1 MSCSI
6 RCIARDR
13 KDEFPSPYSLILNIT
28 PTTVGACHVFLFETS
43 CVTVL
48 DTHHFRSPPKQVQ
61 FFCQCLL
68 FNHQFPKSRPTCTTF
83 VRSCKLS
90 FCLADKLSHEL
101 NHLNSTHLNSRH
113 LKSTDGTAP
122 HFGGRGRGV
131 QMFHNPKVVL
141 ACFGSRVMTC
151 FPRHGCKRGE
161 TSKTREY
168 CVPDG

>member
-1 MSCSI
+1 VSCSI

-13 KDEFPSPYSLILNIT
+13 KDEFPSPYSFILNIT
-28 PTTVGACHVFLFETS
+28 PTKVGACLFETS
-43 CVTVL
+43 CVTL
-48 DTHHFRSPPKQVQ
+48 LNTHHFWSPPKEVQ
-61 FFCQCLL
+61 HFCQCSLL
-68 FNHQFPKSRPTCTTF
+68 NHQFPKSRPTCTTL